1 MGVEPRPRPWALPK
15 TAKKGKKTGGGSG
28 GRPNKRMLR
37 VPTVATDATA
47 VVDGSDS
54 DSDSDDQKDAESFKS
69 KSKAESEG
77 RASTEVVVK
86 NAAVGA
92 VSPVAVM
99 PGAGKS
105 TRPLRRPGAV
115 VPRNLGSRASKS
127 ASRPSVDRRSATAS
141 AVETPA
147 QTTAGSASN
156 TDQTL
161 AGTKD
166 APSAAQGKAV
176 EGNPS
181 GKAADNEPSI
191 MSDMVVSNTF
201 TAGGVGRTDRSL
213 NGGSS
218 RNNPVSAA
226 ADSST
231 SAYSAGHKPTPSAA
245 AQKETTGAQRSRGRS
260 GEIVPT
266 GSPAHKEAAGAG
278 SAKGPKKSLKSGGGK
293 TGRLKAAA
301 AVARFRKNPRKAKRR
316 SSATLPA
323 RDVGET
329 QPLPLPEPAGGP
341 VLAPE
346 LEPEPSP
353 GEAQARLAADLT
365 SSLLEEALLEICGPR
380 QEWNGN
386 LTAASLGAASTH
398 DRWDEFEPPDADELH
413 NIDVDSYDAY
423 EDYDG
428 VDGNRGK
435 SPSLSHEQSGSS
447 TQLESGA
454 IINADGTISRA
465 APTPAASTEGKD
477 DEQDEEQDEEE
488 AESSV
493 YQYPEAILAAAKQTS
508 LPQADPKLGY
518 AAARRRLRE
527 WEAGGGSG
535 GERGS
540 RRQRRPLS
548 AAGGSAGLLRL
559 TRRSKDQL
567 VPLQLQM
574 GAASAAG
581 AGGAMAAAFSR
592 SSATLAKAAEGA
604 DPFVRRESPPRSQ
617 RVAIYT

>member
-1 MGVEPRPRPWALPK
+1 MRIAVHEDATRFGWLDKTNTKQHKLPTVLNSAARTFNSLPLSSALGFPFAAPNNKAKKAQAGEAARVALWKSKTSEVQNKAALQRLEAAKKARRGGANTGPPVPGRMGVTDVMGVEPRPRPWALPK

-266 GSPAHKEAAGAG
+266 GSPAHKEAAGSG
-278 SAKGPKKSLKSGGGK
+278 TAKGPKKSHKSGGGK

-365 SSLLEEALLEICGPR
+365 SSLLEEALLEICGTR
-380 QEWNGN
+380 QE
-386 LTAASLGAASTH
+386 
-398 DRWDEFEPPDADELH
+398 
-413 NIDVDSYDAY
+413 
-423 EDYDG
+423 
-428 VDGNRGK
+428 
-435 SPSLSHEQSGSS
+435 
-447 TQLESGA
+447 
-454 IINADGTISRA
+454 
-465 APTPAASTEGKD
+465 
-477 DEQDEEQDEEE
+477 
-488 AESSV
+488 
-493 YQYPEAILAAAKQTS
+493 
-508 LPQADPKLGY
+508 
-518 AAARRRLRE
+518 
-527 WEAGGGSG
+527 
-535 GERGS
+535 
-540 RRQRRPLS
+540 
-548 AAGGSAGLLRL
+548 
-559 TRRSKDQL
+559 
-567 VPLQLQM
+567 
-574 GAASAAG
+574 
-581 AGGAMAAAFSR
+581 
-592 SSATLAKAAEGA
+592 
-604 DPFVRRESPPRSQ
+604 
-617 RVAIYT
+617 